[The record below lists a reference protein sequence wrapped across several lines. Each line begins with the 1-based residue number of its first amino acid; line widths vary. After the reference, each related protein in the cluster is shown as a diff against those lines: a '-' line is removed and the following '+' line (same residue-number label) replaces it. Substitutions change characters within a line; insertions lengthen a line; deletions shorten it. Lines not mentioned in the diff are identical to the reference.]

1 MANSISQAGRPIRL
15 KSKVAGDALVPRNVS
30 GEEAV
35 SRPFSFELDMV
46 SLDTAIDGEK
56 MIGSE
61 ATISIDIPGGGERLI
76 SGIFSRFSA
85 GGRDADGLS
94 SYRGELVPAFWFYT
108 LSMENR
114 IFQNLTVPDI
124 VEKVVKSAPNSPFKV
139 DFRNDCKESYQKREY
154 CVQYD
159 ETHFDF
165 VSRLLEEEGIFYY
178 FEHSSSGHT
187 MVIADSASKIEACP
201 VVHELSMLKA
211 GAGSTGEGN
220 RVFDFEREDIA
231 VTGAHRATE
240 WDPIADKRYSD
251 ATGAKGIG
259 KRDEYPS
266 RAVDQDGAYH
276 YATLHAGAAESQRI
290 RAAGTSNSPALQS
303 GKSFDLTDHFRRDA
317 NQSYLL
323 TAVHHSASMPVA
335 VRGTSGSE
343 GFEYRNSF
351 TAIPATLTFR
361 PPRVTPRSVIHGSQ
375 TAKVVG
381 KKGEE
386 IWVDKYG
393 RVKVAF
399 HWDIAG
405 TTDETASCWVRVSS
419 AWAGHGFGWIQLPRV
434 GEEVIVDFLE
444 GDPDRPIITGRV
456 YNGTNMPPW
465 ALNANQTR
473 AGLRTRSSKQGG
485 EKNVNELYFEDK
497 KGEEQVFL
505 HAERALV
512 TEVEADET
520 RTVGHDR
527 TTTIQNADTRTVK
540 EADDT
545 TTVEKGNQSI
555 EIKMGNRSLV
565 LGQGNESIEIKQGD
579 QSIEIKMGNQSLEL
593 GMGNQSI
600 KLKMGNQT
608 TKADLGSIS
617 SEAMQKIELK
627 VGQSSIVV
635 DQMGVQI
642 KGMTVKIQ
650 GQMQTEVKGLM
661 TTVSGDAMLTA
672 KGGITM
678 IN

>member
-1 MANSISQAGRPIRL
+1 MANSISQAGRPLRL
-15 KSKVAGDALVPRNVS
+15 KSKVAGDALVLRQLS
-30 GEEAV
+30 GEEGM
-35 SRPFSFELDMV
+35 SRPFRFELDMV
-46 SLDTAIDGEK
+46 SLETAIDGEK

-61 ATISIDIPGGGERLI
+61 AAITIDIPGGGERVI
-76 SGIFSRFSA
+76 HGIFSRFAA
-85 GGRDADGLS
+85 GGRDADGLT
-94 SYRGELVPAFWFYT
+94 SYRGELVPAFWFCM
-108 LSMENR
+108 LSAENR
-114 IFQNLTVPDI
+114 IFQGRTIPAI
-124 VEKVVKSAPNSPFKV
+124 VENVVTTPPNSPFKV
-139 DFRNDCKESYQKREY
+139 DFRNDCKETYPQREY

-159 ETHFDF
+159 ETHFNL

-178 FEHSSSGHT
+178 FEHSSGGHT
-187 MVIADSASKIEACP
+187 MVISDTPSQITPCP
-201 VVHELSMLKA
+201 VVHELSMLEA
-211 GAGSTGEGN
+211 GAGTAGEGN
-220 RVFDFEREDIA
+220 RILSFEREDIA

-240 WDPIADKRYSD
+240 WDPIADRRYSD

-259 KRDEYPS
+259 RREEYPS

-276 YATLHAGAAESQRI
+276 YATLHAGTAETQRL
-290 RAAGTSNSPALQS
+290 RVSGTSNCPALQS
-303 GKSFDLTDHFRRDA
+303 GKTFDLSDHFRRDA
-317 NQSYLL
+317 NQSYQI
-323 TAVHHSASMPVA
+323 TSVRHSAHMPVS
-335 VRGTSGSE
+335 VRGAGGAD
-343 GFEYRNSF
+343 GFHYENGF
-351 TAIPATLTFR
+351 TAIPAKMTFR
-361 PPRVTPRSVIHGSQ
+361 PPRITPKSVIHGSQ

-381 KKGEE
+381 KDGEE

-393 RVKVAF
+393 RVKVSF
-399 HWDIAG
+399 HWDIHG
-405 TTDETASCWVRVSS
+405 VDDDGASCWVRVSS
-419 AWAGHGFGWIQLPRV
+419 AWAGRGFGWIQVPRV

-456 YNGTNMPPW
+456 YNGTNTPPW

-473 AGLRTRSSKQGG
+473 AGLRTRSSKGG
-485 EKNVNELYFEDK
+485 AEKNANELYFEDK

-545 TTVEKGNQSI
+545 ATVEKGNQSI

-565 LGQGNESIEIKQGD
+565 LGNGNESIEIKKGNQAIKLGMGD
-579 QSIEIKMGNQSLEL
+579 QSLEL
-593 GMGNQSI
+593 SMGNQSI
-600 KLKMGNQT
+600 TLKLGNQT
-608 TKADLGSIS
+608 TKANLGKIS

-627 VGQSSIVV
+627 VGQSSIVI

-642 KGMTVKIQ
+642 KGMMVKVE
-650 GQMQTEVKGLM
+650 GQVQTEVKGLM
-661 TTVSGDAMLTA
+661 TTVSGTAMLTA